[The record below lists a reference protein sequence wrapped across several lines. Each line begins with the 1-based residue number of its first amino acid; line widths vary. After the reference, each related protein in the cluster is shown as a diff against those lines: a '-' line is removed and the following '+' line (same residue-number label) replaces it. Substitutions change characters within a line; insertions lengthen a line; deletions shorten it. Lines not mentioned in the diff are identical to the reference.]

1 MNALFHGVVR
11 GNWRAEIS
19 TLRRSL
25 RFRLLLGTL
34 LWITIALVAAGFVL
48 TSYFREY
55 AVSQFEKVTQNHLD
69 QLAASFDL
77 NAQGEPVLRTPLTDP
92 RFLRPLSGLYWQVN
106 NASGTDVMRSRSL
119 WDNTL
124 VVPGDQLAN
133 GELHVHAIRG
143 PGGKDLM
150 VVERTVHIA
159 DRPGQSWRLV
169 VAADVHDLNHTV
181 RDWTERLI
189 LFLLL
194 LFVSLA
200 SAAVAQVLIGLAPL
214 RALQTALKRLSG
226 GPLRRLDGDFPQE
239 VQPLINDFNSVLDH
253 SVRVVKRAR
262 AEAGDIAHAIK
273 TPLAV
278 MANAA
283 DQDRVASG
291 PTGELARL
299 VADQVSTLQ
308 KQVEWRLRRARAAA
322 TAEAPSISTP
332 VEPVV
337 TQLVRVMERIHAER
351 GLRFDVRIT
360 PNDLCFRGEAQDLQ
374 EILGNLIDNACKWA
388 KLLVCVRVSV
398 VEHKLTIAVDDDG
411 PGLDPDQRDAVMQR
425 GVRLDEQVPG
435 SGLGLAIAKDLV
447 SLYGGQIALSQSPLG
462 GLSAIAKF

>member
-1 MNALFHGVVR
+1 MTALLHGVFR

-19 TLRRSL
+19 SLRRSL
-25 RFRLLLGTL
+25 RVRLLLGTL
-34 LWITIALVAAGFVL
+34 LWITIALVTAGFVL

-55 AVSQFEKVTQNHLD
+55 AASQFEKAAQIHLD

-77 NAQGEPVLRTPLTDP
+77 NAQGVPVLRTPMTDP

-106 NASGTDVMRSRSL
+106 DASGTDLMRSRSL
-119 WDNTL
+119 WDNVL
-124 VVPGDQLAN
+124 AVPGDQLAN

-143 PGGKDLM
+143 SGGEDLM

-159 DRPGQSWRLV
+159 DRPGQHWRLV
-169 VAADVHDLNHTV
+169 VAADVHELNHTV
-181 RDWTERLI
+181 GDWTKRLI

-226 GPLRRLDGDFPQE
+226 GPLRRLEGDFPQE

-262 AEAGDIAHAIK
+262 TEAGDIAHAIK

-283 DQDRVASG
+283 EHDRNASG
-291 PTGELARL
+291 PTGELAGL

-322 TAEAPSISTP
+322 TTEAPSISTP
-332 VEPVV
+332 IEPVV
-337 TQLVRVMERIHAER
+337 TQLVRVMERIHVER

-360 PNDLCFRGEAQDLQ
+360 PEDLCFRGEAQDLQ
-374 EILGNLIDNACKWA
+374 EILGNLMDNACKWA
-388 KLLVCVRVSV
+388 KLLVCVHVSV
-398 VEHKLTIAVDDDG
+398 VERKLTIMVDDDG
-411 PGLDPDQRDAVMQR
+411 PGLNPDQREAVMQR
-425 GVRLDEQVPG
+425 GIRLDEQVPG

-447 SLYGGQIALSQSPLG
+447 SLYEGQITLSESPLG
-462 GLSAIAKF
+462 GLSAIVKF

>member
-1 MNALFHGVVR
+1 MIAMLTGVR
-11 GNWRAEIS
+11 LADWRADVS
-19 TLRRSL
+19 SLRRSL
-25 RFRLLLGTL
+25 RVRLLLGTL
-34 LWITIALVAAGFVL
+34 LWVTIALVAAGFVL

-55 AVSQFEKVTQNHLD
+55 AVSQFERATQNHLD

-77 NAQGEPVLRTPLTDP
+77 NEQGEPVLRSPMTDP

-106 NASGTDVMRSRSL
+106 SASGTDVMRSRSL
-119 WDNTL
+119 WDNVL
-124 VVPGDQLAN
+124 IVPEDRLN
-133 GELHVHAIRG
+133 EGELHVHAIQG

-150 VVERTVHIA
+150 VVERTVQIA
-159 DRPGQSWRLV
+159 DRPTQHWRLI
-169 VAADVHDLNHTV
+169 VASEVHDLNHTV
-181 RDWTERLI
+181 RHWTQRLI

-200 SAAVAQVLIGLAPL
+200 AAAVAQVLIGLAPL
-214 RALQTALKRLSG
+214 RTLQTALKRLSG
-226 GPLRRLDGDFPQE
+226 GQLRRLEGDFPQE

-283 DQDRVASG
+283 DQDRNAAG
-291 PTGELARL
+291 PTGDLARL

-322 TAEAPSISTP
+322 TTEAPSVSTA

-360 PNDLCFRGEAQDLQ
+360 PEDLCFRGEAQDLQ

-388 KLLVCVRVSV
+388 KLLVCVHVSV
-398 VEHKLTIAVDDDG
+398 VGRKLIIAVDDDG
-411 PGLDPDQRDAVMQR
+411 PGLNPDQREAVMQR

-447 SLYGGQIALSQSPLG
+447 SLYEGQIALSESPLG
-462 GLSAIAKF
+462 GLSVTVRL